1 MFEEADLI
9 FSYSRADAIRD
20 GVLIDVSSRA
30 KTLGYRI
37 PVALT
42 VGLHDLLTADASD
55 ETEISARVDLLLIA
69 LRGSI
74 AGNPGAGDRLD
85 FVIQAPSLAPL
96 SAWALCGPGDMP
108 YQSSRSCFLTKT
120 DIRFISELPLN
131 GNPSSS

>member
-42 VGLHDLLTADASD
+42 AGLHDLLNAGASE

-69 LRGSI
+69 LRDSI
-74 AGNPGAGDRLD
+74 AESPGVGDRLD
-85 FVIQAPSLAPL
+85 FVIKAPSLASL
-96 SAWALCGPGDMP
+96 SAWALCGPGDTP
-108 YQSSRSCFLTKT
+108 APVLTVM
-120 DIRFISELPLN
+120 LPHED
-131 GNPSSS
+131 

>member
-42 VGLHDLLTADASD
+42 AGLHDVLTAGASD

-69 LRGSI
+69 LHDSI
-74 AGNPGAGDRLD
+74 AGSSGAGDRLD
-85 FVIQAPSLAPL
+85 FVIQAPSFAPL
-96 SAWALCGPGDMP
+96 SAWALCGPGDTP
-108 YQSSRSCFLTKT
+108 ARTSPHGHASSRRLTFALFQSCL
-120 DIRFISELPLN
+120 
-131 GNPSSS
+131 

>member
-42 VGLHDLLTADASD
+42 AGLHDVLTAGASD
-55 ETEISARVDLLLIA
+55 ETEISVRVDLLLIA
-69 LRGSI
+69 LRDSI
-74 AGNPGAGDRLD
+74 AGSLGAGDRLD
-85 FVIQAPSLAPL
+85 FVIKAPSLAPL
-96 SAWALCGPGDMP
+96 SAWALCGPGDTP
-108 YQSSRSCFLTKT
+108 APVLTVL
-120 DIRFISELPLN
+120 LPHED
-131 GNPSSS
+131 

>member
-1 MFEEADLI
+1 MLEEADLI

-42 VGLHDLLTADASD
+42 AGLYDLLAAGASD

-69 LRGSI
+69 LRNSTAGS
-74 AGNPGAGDRLD
+74 PGAGERLD
-85 FVIQAPSLAPL
+85 FVIKAVAPL
-96 SAWALCGPGDMP
+96 SVWALCGPGDTP
-108 YQSSRSCFLTKT
+108 APVLTVL
-120 DIRFISELPLN
+120 LPHED
-131 GNPSSS
+131 